1 MHHNTHPIYKNKN
14 EFIKQVFSQ
23 ILHALNMLHTNLG
36 PIQVSKIFLYDSFD
50 EWDFNAI
57 SVISQ
62 LYKLYNKYE
71 GVRQYLFVKFSF
83 HIYKIKL
90 SIIVNSGDMI

>member
-1 MHHNTHPIYKNKN
+1 MTFHLELVRLDNSDDMHHNTHPIYRYKNKN

-50 EWDFNAI
+50 ERDFNAI
-57 SVISQ
+57 SVVSQ
-62 LYKLYNKYE
+62 LYKLYNK
-71 GVRQYLFVKFSF
+71 L
-83 HIYKIKL
+83 
-90 SIIVNSGDMI
+90 

>member
-1 MHHNTHPIYKNKN
+1 MTFHLELVRLDNSDDMHHNTHPIYENKN

-62 LYKLYNKYE
+62 LYKLYNKLWGSE
-71 GVRQYLFVKFSF
+71 AISLC
-83 HIYKIKL
+83 KI
-90 SIIVNSGDMI
+90 

>member
-1 MHHNTHPIYKNKN
+1 MTFHLELVRLDNSDDMHQNTHPIYKNKN

-50 EWDFNAI
+50 E
-57 SVISQ
+57 
-62 LYKLYNKYE
+62 
-71 GVRQYLFVKFSF
+71 
-83 HIYKIKL
+83 
-90 SIIVNSGDMI
+90 

>member
-1 MHHNTHPIYKNKN
+1 MTFHLELVRLDNSDDMHHNTHPIYKNKN
-14 EFIKQVFSQ
+14 EFIKQFFSQ

-62 LYKLYNKYE
+62 LYKLYNKLWGSE
-71 GVRQYLFVKFSF
+71 LGNIFL
-83 HIYKIKL
+83 
-90 SIIVNSGDMI
+90 

>member
-1 MHHNTHPIYKNKN
+1 MTFHLELVRLDNSDDMHHNTHPIYKNEN

-50 EWDFNAI
+50 E
-57 SVISQ
+57 
-62 LYKLYNKYE
+62 
-71 GVRQYLFVKFSF
+71 
-83 HIYKIKL
+83 
-90 SIIVNSGDMI
+90 

>member
-1 MHHNTHPIYKNKN
+1 MSTNNWKPVLTFHLELVRLDNSDDMHHNTHPIYKNKN

-50 EWDFNAI
+50 E
-57 SVISQ
+57 
-62 LYKLYNKYE
+62 
-71 GVRQYLFVKFSF
+71 
-83 HIYKIKL
+83 
-90 SIIVNSGDMI
+90 